1 VTAPGPGSRL
11 QAGVRWIQE
20 SDAALSIFLV
30 LLLLST
36 VFAWPLRVV
45 LPNWVFDLFLVGA
58 LVFGVLAV
66 STTPR
71 IAAVAAI
78 LGLVVTGQRIA
89 GALHFSL
96 LETLPALGYFSTI
109 GLALLLRVFSP
120 GQVNIHRLLGAV
132 ALFVNLGVTWGLAF
146 HAVEVARPGS
156 ILSGGSPADI
166 HDVMWLSFET
176 ITTVGYGDVVPV
188 GSLAR
193 SLAVIEGLGGVLYPS
208 VLVGFLL
215 SDVARGQAMRGPDR
229 R

>member
-1 VTAPGPGSRL
+1 MSRL
-11 QAGVRWIQE
+11 REAARWIQDR
-20 SDAALSIFLV
+20 DAALSVFLV

-36 VFAWPLRVV
+36 VFAWPLRDV
-45 LPNWVFDLFLVGA
+45 LPEWVFDLFLVGA

-66 STTPR
+66 STAPR

-78 LGLVVTGQRIA
+78 LGVVVTGQRMAGIPHLSLL
-89 GALHFSL
+89 GALV
-96 LETLPALGYFSTI
+96 PIAYFSAV
-109 GLALLLRVFSP
+109 GLALLLRVFRP
-120 GQVNIHRLLGAV
+120 GQVNVHRLLGAV
-132 ALFVNLGVTWGLAF
+132 ALFVVVGVTWGVAF
-146 HAVEVARPGS
+146 QAVEIARPGS
-156 ILSGGSPADI
+156 ILAGGSPADL

-193 SLAVIEGLGGVLYPS
+193 SLAVIEGLVGVLYPS